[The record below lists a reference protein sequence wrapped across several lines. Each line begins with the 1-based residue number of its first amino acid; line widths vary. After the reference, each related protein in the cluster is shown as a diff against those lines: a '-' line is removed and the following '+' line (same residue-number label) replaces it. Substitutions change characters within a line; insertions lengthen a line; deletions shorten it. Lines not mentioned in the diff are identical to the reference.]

1 VIKYQ
6 LICEKDHDFEG
17 WFQSGEAFDTQKKR
31 GFVECPVCGSTK
43 VDRAIMAPAVARKD
57 REFVK
62 PSELPVPAPGPM
74 PTEFVASGP
83 DAALLTDKML
93 ELRERLAELREELIK
108 DAEDVGGD
116 FAEEARRIHFGET
129 EKRQIYG
136 HTSLDEV
143 QELLDEG
150 IGVLPLPPGRDA
162 GH

>member
-6 LICEKDHDFEG
+6 LICDKDHDFEG

-31 GFVECPVCGSTK
+31 GFVECPICGSNK
-43 VDRAIMAPAVARKD
+43 VDRAIMAPAVARTD
-57 REFVK
+57 RDGVSFPLLEQDMKEPAEWVA
-62 PSELPVPAPGPM
+62 PEPEPPVL
-74 PTEFVASGP
+74 S
-83 DAALLTDKML
+83 DRML
-93 ELRERLAELREELIK
+93 ELREKLAELRDELIK
-108 DAEDVGGD
+108 NAEDVGGN

-143 QELLDEG
+143 QELLEEG